1 MQPKVSFFG
10 WEATWGKALTL
21 DQLQK
26 RGWPLTNRCYLCQ
39 MHEESIDHIL
49 LHCGKTRTLWALFFS
64 LFRVQWVL
72 PATIKETLLSWN
84 RSLVG
89 KKIKEVWRAGPLCIF
104 WTVWKARNSIAF
116 EDDVLSIQRLKS
128 SFVFLLW
135 SETNLFIKDGPS
147 TLVGF
152 LDWVGSR

>member
-10 WEATWGKALTL
+10 WAATWGEALTL

-26 RGWPLTNRCYLCQ
+26 RGWPLANRCYLCQ
-39 MHEESIDHIL
+39 MREESIDHTL

-64 LFRVQWVL
+64 LFRVQWVQ
-72 PATIKETLLSWN
+72 PATVKETLLSWN

-89 KKIKEVWRAGPLCIF
+89 KKREGVWKAGPLCIF
-104 WTVWKARNSIAF
+104 WMVWKARNSIAF

-128 SFVFLLW
+128 PFVFLLW